1 MISSVLGMLSLCR
14 GKGKTIHHVKSRQTG
29 QLFSNH
35 DTPCTKNSIPMGK
48 ITGMTFRT
56 GDMRL
61 CNSDAQGIRHAIK
74 LRHWGAA
81 GTAGDFELKI
91 GTPKE
96 IFEGEARVAMT
107 PESALQ
113 LQKLGHE
120 CVIETGA
127 GAVAGFSDATYKDA
141 GVTVV
146 KTAAALWKAADVVAK
161 VRAPDTAELKRLR
174 ADQTLISFFN
184 PAGNT
189 EGMEAAASKGATVI
203 AMEMIPRISRAQ
215 KMDALSSMANI
226 AGYRAV
232 IEAGNNFGR
241 FFTGQ
246 ITAAGK
252 VPPAKVLVVGAGVA
266 GLAAIGTA
274 TSLGAITYAFDVRPE
289 VAEQVESMGAEFV
302 YLDFEE
308 DQQDGAA
315 TGGYAAVSSPEF
327 REAQLAKFRELAPEV
342 DIVITTAL
350 IPNRDA
356 PELWTEDMVKAMK
369 PGSVI
374 IDLAAEK
381 GGNCKLTVM
390 DQKIVTDN
398 GVTIIG
404 YTDFPSRMATQAS
417 TLYATNIRHLLTDL
431 TPEKDGVIHHNMEDD
446 VIRGATVTHEK
457 AITFPPP
464 PPKVAA
470 IAAAP
475 KKETPKALTAEE
487 KRAKELADFKA
498 ATKQQVT
505 LLAVGGALLLGVGL
519 VAPAS
524 FMQHFI
530 VFVLAVFVG
539 FQVIWG
545 VAHSLH
551 TPLMAV
557 TNAISSIIILGAL
570 MQIGSSSFLVIILAA
585 LSVFM
590 CGINIFGGFLVTRRM
605 LAMFQKS

>member
-1 MISSVLGMLSLCR
+1 MSLTAVR
-14 GKGKTIHHVKSRQTG
+14 AADME
-29 QLFSNH
+29 SNGG
-35 DTPCTKNSIPMGK
+35 C
-48 ITGMTFRT
+48 
-56 GDMRL
+56 
-61 CNSDAQGIRHAIK
+61 AV
-74 LRHWGAA
+74 
-81 GTAGDFELKI
+81 KI

-96 IFEGEARVAMT
+96 ILSGERRVAMT
-107 PESALQ
+107 PDSALM
-113 LQKLGHE
+113 LQKLGHA
-120 CVIETGA
+120 CIIETGA
-127 GAVAGFSDATYKDA
+127 GAEAGFADADYEAA
-141 GVTVV
+141 GVEIA

-161 VRAPDTAELKRLR
+161 VRAPEEVEVKRLR
-174 ADQTLISFFN
+174 DGQTLISLIN
-184 PAGNT
+184 PGANADLLET
-189 EGMEAAASKGATVI
+189 AAKKGSTVI
-203 AMEMIPRISRAQ
+203 AMDMVPRISRAQ
-215 KMDALSSMANI
+215 KMDVLSSMANI

-266 GLAAIGTA
+266 GLAAVGTS

-289 VAEQVESMGAEFV
+289 VAEQIESMGAEFV

-308 DQQDGAA
+308 EQQDGSAS
-315 TGGYAAVSSPEF
+315 GGYASVSSPEF
-327 REAQLAKFRELAPEV
+327 REAQLAKFRELAPEM

-350 IPNRDA
+350 IPNREA

-369 PGSVI
+369 SGSVI
-374 IDLAAEK
+374 VDLAAER
-381 GGNCKLTVM
+381 GGNCKLTVK
-390 DQKIVTDN
+390 DEKIVTEN
-398 GVTIIG
+398 GVTIVG

-417 TLYATNIRHLLTDL
+417 TLFATNIRHMMTDL
-431 TPEKDGVIHHNMEDD
+431 TPDKDGVINHNMEDD
-446 VIRGATVTHEK
+446 VIRGATVTHAKEV
-457 AITFPPP
+457 TFPPP

-475 KKETPKALTAEE
+475 KKEAAKELTPEE
-487 KRAKELADFKA
+487 KRAAEVAAFKA
-498 ATKQQVT
+498 QTKNQVT
-505 LLAVGGALLLGVGL
+505 LLVVGAVLLLAVGL

-530 VFVLAVFVG
+530 VFVLSVFVG

-570 MQIGSSSFLVIILAA
+570 VQIGSGSFLVIVLAA
-585 LSVFM
+585 ISVFM
-590 CGINIFGGFLVTRRM
+590 TGINIFGGFLVTRRM